1 MSELPVQRWDFDA
14 PLWDQCTFI
23 GRVKYYAWITDPRL
37 NFVSTSCFHQAK
49 HLRTLYLEGKPPADV
64 TAEKF
69 YFSKQLYESAFH
81 PDSGDLMN
89 VFGRMSFQMPGGML
103 ITGAMLTWYKSTTA
117 VVFWQWANQSFNAFV
132 NYTNRNANSPLTE
145 KQMGI
150 AYVSATAAACVTA
163 IGFKKWLAKQA
174 SPLIQRYV
182 PFAAVAAANCV
193 NIPLMRQNEFL
204 GGIDV
209 FSDDGTKVGT
219 SKLAAVKGISEVVL
233 SRIIMC
239 APGMNIMPLIMK
251 RMETRCWFRKA
262 TWFHAPF
269 QTLMVGGFLTVMV
282 PVACGIFPQ
291 KCGIST
297 SMIER
302 FEPEEYEKLKKF
314 CKGKVPETVFFNKGL

>member
-1 MSELPVQRWDFDA
+1 MNEVQRWDFDA

-69 YFSKQLYESAFH
+69 YFSKQLFESAFH

-103 ITGAMLTWYKSTTA
+103 ITGAMLTWYKSTAA

-145 KQMGI
+145 KQMAI

-163 IGFKKWLAKQA
+163 IGFKNFLGKRA

-209 FSDDGTKVGT
+209 FSDDGSKVGT
-219 SKLAAVKGISEVVL
+219 SKLAAVKGISEVIL

-251 RMETRCWFRKA
+251 RMESRCWFRKN

-282 PVACGIFPQ
+282 PIACGIFPQ

-302 FEPEEYEKLKKF
+302 WEPEEYEKLKKF
-314 CKGKVPETVFFNKGL
+314 CKGKVPETVYFNKGL